1 MSSSDQEDDDRP
13 IMAVDLD
20 KTSMCNDREKVWA
33 DIGCVEGDPAMDCER
48 FGTQDAHPQQFCIPP
63 KVPADLSVPLA
74 LRTGGNPQ
82 RYG

>member
-33 DIGCVEGDPAMDCER
+33 DIGCVEVSCEARGLELDP
-48 FGTQDAHPQQFCIPP
+48 PQFCIPP